1 MVPEDPEY
9 VRFIDSWKE
18 RSHCRPDSYFISGR
32 KPLQGQE
39 IEYSVHTLRLQ
50 ADERHNLQLD
60 PFYVPTPVLNEQLFQ
75 SFHVPSETVV
85 KFVSNR
91 DKFYNRSPAPV

>member
-1 MVPEDPEY
+1 MAPEDHRC
-9 VRFIDSWKE
+9 VRLLDRGRE
-18 RSHCRPDSYFISGR
+18 CSHCRPDSYIICGR

-60 PFYVPTPVLNEQLFQ
+60 PTYVPTPVLNEQLSQ

-85 KFVSNR
+85 KFVTNR
-91 DKFYNRSPAPV
+91 DKF